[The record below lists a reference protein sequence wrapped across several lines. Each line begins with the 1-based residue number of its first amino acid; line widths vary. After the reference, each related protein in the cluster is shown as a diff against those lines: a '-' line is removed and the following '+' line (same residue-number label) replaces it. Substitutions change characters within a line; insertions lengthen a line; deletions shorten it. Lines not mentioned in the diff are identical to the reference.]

1 MTYTHFGKQAD
12 VLKHLLL
19 CELLRIEKPQ
29 VYVETNTACAQ
40 YALEGTPEQ
49 EYGIYHFLKK
59 AEPAEKEY
67 IPERVEYHHSKR
79 ALHQSVYYQSTYY
92 QQESEAMQ
100 ANRYIGSPGL
110 AMNIL
115 GDTARYIFFDIESE
129 PLENVNQYA
138 ATKGLK
144 ECINLL
150 NRDSIEGT
158 LELLSSLPASS
169 FLHIDPYE
177 IDKPGGNG
185 RTYLDVF
192 IEAAKAG
199 MRCFLWYGYMTLK
212 DKRHLEKLIAQ
223 SLPEANIRNA
233 TGVELTLKMIKEDI
247 AESNPGVL
255 GSGVLGAN
263 LSEESNAV
271 IPKYAAWLEEIYKDA
286 KYKNLDGSVYLTQ
299 R

>member
-1 MTYTHFGKQAD
+1 MTYTHFGKLAD

-29 VYVETNTACAQ
+29 VYVETNAACAQ
-40 YALEGTPEQ
+40 YALERTPEQ

-59 AEPAEKEY
+59 AGAAEKECM
-67 IPERVEYHHSKR
+67 PERAEYYHPKG
-79 ALHQSVYYQSTYY
+79 ALRRSAYY

-115 GDTARYIFFDIESE
+115 GDTARYIFFDIESA
-129 PLENVNQYA
+129 PLENVSQYA

-144 ECINLL
+144 ECITLF

-177 IDKPGGNG
+177 IDKPGRND

-199 MRCFLWYGYMTLK
+199 MRCFLWYGYITLK
-212 DKRHLEKLIAQ
+212 DKRHLEELIAQ

-271 IPKYAAWLEEIYKDA
+271 IQKYAAWLEEIYKDA

>member
-1 MTYTHFGKQAD
+1 M
-12 VLKHLLL
+12 LKHLLL

-29 VYVETNTACAQ
+29 VYVETNAACAQ
-40 YALEGTPEQ
+40 YALERTPEQ

-59 AEPAEKEY
+59 AGAAEKECM
-67 IPERVEYHHSKR
+67 PERAEYHHPKG
-79 ALHQSVYYQSTYY
+79 ALRRSAYY

-115 GDTARYIFFDIESE
+115 GDTARYIFFDIESA
-129 PLENVNQYA
+129 PLENVSQYA

-144 ECINLL
+144 ECITLF

-177 IDKPGGNG
+177 IDKPGRNG

-212 DKRHLEKLIAQ
+212 DKRHLEELIAQ
-223 SLPEANIRNA
+223 SLPEAGIRNA

-255 GSGVLGAN
+255 GSGILGAN

-271 IPKYAAWLEEIYKDA
+271 IQKYAAWLEEIYKDA

>member
-29 VYVETNTACAQ
+29 VYVETNAACAQ
-40 YALEGTPEQ
+40 YALERTPDQ

-59 AEPAEKEY
+59 AGAAEKEY
-67 IPERVEYHHSKR
+67 IPERAEYHHPKG
-79 ALHQSVYYQSTYY
+79 ALRRSAYY
-92 QQESEAMQ
+92 QQESEAVQ

-115 GDTARYIFFDIESE
+115 GDTARYIFFDIESA
-129 PLENVNQYA
+129 PLENVSQYA
-138 ATKGLK
+138 GTKGLK
-144 ECINLL
+144 ECITLF

-177 IDKPGGNG
+177 IDKPGRNG

-212 DKRHLEKLIAQ
+212 DKRHLEELIAQ
-223 SLPEANIRNA
+223 SLPEAGIRNA

-271 IPKYAAWLEEIYKDA
+271 IQKYAAWLEEIYKDA

>member
-29 VYVETNTACAQ
+29 VYVETNAACAQ
-40 YALEGTPEQ
+40 YALERTPEQ
-49 EYGIYHFLKK
+49 EYGIYHFLKR
-59 AEPAEKEY
+59 AGAAEKEC
-67 IPERVEYHHSKR
+67 IPERTEYYHPQE
-79 ALHQSVYYQSTYY
+79 ALRRSFYY

-129 PLENVNQYA
+129 PLENLSQYA
-138 ATKGLK
+138 STKELK
-144 ECINLL
+144 ECINLF

-177 IDKPGGNG
+177 IDKPGRNG

-212 DKRHLEKLIAQ
+212 DKRHLEELIAQ
-223 SLPEANIRNA
+223 SLPEAGIRNT

-255 GSGVLGAN
+255 GSGILGAN

-271 IPKYAAWLEEIYKDA
+271 IQKYAAWLEEIYKDA

>member
-29 VYVETNTACAQ
+29 VYVETNAACAQ
-40 YALEGTPEQ
+40 YALERTPEQ
-49 EYGIYHFLKK
+49 EYGIYHFLKR
-59 AEPAEKEY
+59 AGAAEKEC
-67 IPERVEYHHSKR
+67 IPERTEYYHPQE
-79 ALHQSVYYQSTYY
+79 ALRRSFYY
-92 QQESEAMQ
+92 QQESEAVQ

-115 GDTARYIFFDIESE
+115 GDTARYIFFDIESA
-129 PLENVNQYA
+129 PLENVSQYA
-138 ATKGLK
+138 GTKGLK
-144 ECINLL
+144 ECITLF

-177 IDKPGGNG
+177 IDKPGRNG

-212 DKRHLEKLIAQ
+212 DKRHLEELIAQ
-223 SLPEANIRNA
+223 SLPEAGIRNA

-255 GSGVLGAN
+255 GSGILGAN

>member
-29 VYVETNTACAQ
+29 VYVETNAACAQ
-40 YALEGTPEQ
+40 YALERTPEQ
-49 EYGIYHFLKK
+49 EYGIYHFLKR
-59 AEPAEKEY
+59 AGAAEKEC
-67 IPERVEYHHSKR
+67 IPERTEYYHPQE
-79 ALHQSVYYQSTYY
+79 ALRRSFYY

-129 PLENVNQYA
+129 PLENVSQYA
-138 ATKGLK
+138 GTKELK
-144 ECINLL
+144 ECITLF

-177 IDKPGGNG
+177 IDKPGRNG

-212 DKRHLEKLIAQ
+212 DKRHLEELIAQ
-223 SLPEANIRNA
+223 SLPEAGIRNA

-255 GSGVLGAN
+255 GSGILGAN

-271 IPKYAAWLEEIYKDA
+271 IQKYAAWLEEIYKDA

>member
-1 MTYTHFGKQAD
+1 M
-12 VLKHLLL
+12 LKHLLL

-29 VYVETNTACAQ
+29 VYVETNAACAQ
-40 YALEGTPEQ
+40 YALERTPEQ
-49 EYGIYHFLKK
+49 EYGIYHFLKR
-59 AEPAEKEY
+59 AGAAEKEC
-67 IPERVEYHHSKR
+67 IPERTEYYHPQE
-79 ALHQSVYYQSTYY
+79 ALRRSFYY

-129 PLENVNQYA
+129 PLENVSQYA
-138 ATKGLK
+138 STKELK
-144 ECINLL
+144 ECINLF

-177 IDKPGGNG
+177 IDKPGRNG

-212 DKRHLEKLIAQ
+212 DKRHLEELIAQ
-223 SLPEANIRNA
+223 SLPEAGIRNT

-255 GSGVLGAN
+255 GSGILGAN

-271 IPKYAAWLEEIYKDA
+271 IQKYAAWLEEIYKDA

>member
-19 CELLRIEKPQ
+19 CELLRIEKPR
-29 VYVETNTACAQ
+29 VYVETNAACAQ
-40 YALEGTPEQ
+40 YALEKTPEQ

-59 AEPAEKEY
+59 AGAAEKECM
-67 IPERVEYHHSKR
+67 PERAEYHHPKG
-79 ALHQSVYYQSTYY
+79 ALRRSAYY

-115 GDTARYIFFDIESE
+115 GDTARYIFFDIESA
-129 PLENVNQYA
+129 PLENVSQYA

-144 ECINLL
+144 ECITLF

-177 IDKPGGNG
+177 IDKPGRND

-199 MRCFLWYGYMTLK
+199 MRCFLWYGYITLK
-212 DKRHLEKLIAQ
+212 DKRHLEELIAQ

-271 IPKYAAWLEEIYKDA
+271 IQKYAAWLEEIYKDA

>member
-1 MTYTHFGKQAD
+1 M
-12 VLKHLLL
+12 LKHLLL

-29 VYVETNTACAQ
+29 VYVETNAACAQ
-40 YALEGTPEQ
+40 YALERTPEQ
-49 EYGIYHFLKK
+49 EYGIYHFLKR
-59 AEPAEKEY
+59 AEAAEKEC
-67 IPERVEYHHSKR
+67 IPERTEYYHPQE
-79 ALHQSVYYQSTYY
+79 ALRRSFYY

-129 PLENVNQYA
+129 PLENVSQYA
-138 ATKGLK
+138 GTKGLK
-144 ECINLL
+144 ECINLF

-177 IDKPGGNG
+177 IDKPGRNG

-212 DKRHLEKLIAQ
+212 DKRHLEELIAQ
-223 SLPEANIRNA
+223 SLPEAGIRNA

-255 GSGVLGAN
+255 GSGILGAN

-271 IPKYAAWLEEIYKDA
+271 IQKYAAWLEEIYKDA

>member
-29 VYVETNTACAQ
+29 VYVETNAACAQ
-40 YALEGTPEQ
+40 YALERTPEQ
-49 EYGIYHFLKK
+49 EYGIYHFLKR
-59 AEPAEKEY
+59 AGAAEKEC
-67 IPERVEYHHSKR
+67 IPERTEYYHPQE
-79 ALHQSVYYQSTYY
+79 ALRRSFYY

-129 PLENVNQYA
+129 PLENVSQYA
-138 ATKGLK
+138 STKELK
-144 ECINLL
+144 ECINLF

-177 IDKPGGNG
+177 IDKPGRNG

-212 DKRHLEKLIAQ
+212 DKRHLEELIAQ
-223 SLPEANIRNA
+223 SLPEAGIRNT

-247 AESNPGVL
+247 AESKPGVL
-255 GSGVLGAN
+255 GSGILGAN

-271 IPKYAAWLEEIYKDA
+271 IQKYAAWLEEIYKDA